1 MYFVEIIGQL
11 CGYKNSQYLHT
22 LNICG
27 PISGPMEGNIY
38 YIHSPLGM
46 YIYYIHS
53 PLGMYIYSAI
63 RCVLG
68 IEGVGTV
75 G

>member
-46 YIYYIHS
+46 YIY
-53 PLGMYIYSAI
+53 SAI